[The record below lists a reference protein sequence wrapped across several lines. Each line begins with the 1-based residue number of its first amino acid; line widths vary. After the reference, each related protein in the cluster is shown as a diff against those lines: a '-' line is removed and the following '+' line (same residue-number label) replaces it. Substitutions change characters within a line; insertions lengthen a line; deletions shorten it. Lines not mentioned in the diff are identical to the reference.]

1 MFTFE
6 EICELATPIARKH
19 GIKSLSLFGSYA
31 RGDATESSDVDFLF
45 DPGGAIRTLLQYA
58 GLVLDLENVFG
69 VHVDLVSTGGRDKD
83 FLARIA
89 KDCRVIYE
97 R

>member
-31 RGDATESSDVDFLF
+31 RGDATETSDVDFLVQPSEGMGLF
-45 DPGGAIRTLLQYA
+45 QLSGLL
-58 GLVLDLENVFG
+58 LDLQGKFG
-69 VHVDLVSTGGRDKD
+69 EVDLVTTGARDKD

>member
-31 RGDATESSDVDFLF
+31 RGDATEESDVDFLVQPSEGMGLF
-45 DPGGAIRTLLQYA
+45 QLA
-58 GLVLDLENVFG
+58 GLLLDLQGKFG
-69 VHVDLVSTGGRDKD
+69 EVDLVTTGGRDKD

>member
-19 GIKSLSLFGSYA
+19 GIKSLSLFGSYTH
-31 RGDATESSDVDFLF
+31 GDATESSDVDFLVQPSEGMGLF
-45 DPGGAIRTLLQYA
+45 QLSGLL
-58 GLVLDLENVFG
+58 LDLQGKFG
-69 VHVDLVSTGGRDKD
+69 EVDLVTTGGRDREL
-83 FLARIA
+83 LARIA

>member
-31 RGDATESSDVDFLF
+31 RGDATESSDVDFLVQPSEGMGLF
-45 DPGGAIRTLLQYA
+45 QLSGLL
-58 GLVLDLENVFG
+58 LDLQGKFG
-69 VHVDLVSTGGRDKD
+69 EVDLVTTGGRDREL
-83 FLARIA
+83 LARIA

>member
-31 RGDATESSDVDFLF
+31 RGDATETSDVDFLF
-45 DPGGAIRTLLQYA
+45 QASERMGLWQVA
-58 GLVLDLENVFG
+58 GLLLDLEAAFG
-69 VHVDLVSTGGRDKD
+69 SVDLVSTGSRDVD
-83 FLARIA
+83 FLTRIA
-89 KDCRVIYE
+89 KDCRLIYE

>member
-31 RGDATESSDVDFLF
+31 RGDATETSDVDFLVQ
-45 DPGGAIRTLLQYA
+45 PGEGMGLFQLSGLL
-58 GLVLDLENVFG
+58 LDLQGKFG
-69 VHVDLVSTGGRDKD
+69 EVDLVTTGGRDKEL
-83 FLARIA
+83 LARIA
-89 KDCRVIYE
+89 KDCRLVYE

>member
-6 EICELATPIARKH
+6 EICELAAPIARKH
-19 GIKSLSLFGSYA
+19 GIKSLSLFGAYA
-31 RGDATESSDVDFLF
+31 RGDATEESDVDFLF
-45 DPGGAIRTLLQYA
+45 QAGERMGLWQVSGLL
-58 GLVLDLENVFG
+58 LDLEAAFG
-69 VHVDLVSTGGRDKD
+69 AVDLVSTRSNDVD

>member
-45 DPGGAIRTLLQYA
+45 QAGERMGLWQVSGLL
-58 GLVLDLENVFG
+58 LDLEAAFG
-69 VHVDLVSTGGRDKD
+69 SVDLVSARSSDVD

-89 KDCRVIYE
+89 KDCRLIYE

>member
-45 DPGGAIRTLLQYA
+45 DDGGAISSLWEYA
-58 GLVLDLENVFG
+58 GLVLDLEKVFG
-69 VHVDLVSTGGRDKD
+69 VHVDLVSTDAENKD
-83 FLARIA
+83 FLTAVGRES
-89 KDCRVIYE
+89 RLVYE

>member
-6 EICELATPIARKH
+6 EICELAAPIARKH

-31 RGDATESSDVDFLF
+31 RGDATEESDVDFLVQPSEGMGLF
-45 DPGGAIRTLLQYA
+45 QLSGLL
-58 GLVLDLENVFG
+58 LDLQGKFG
-69 VHVDLVSTGGRDKD
+69 EVDLVTTGGRDRE

>member
-31 RGDATESSDVDFLF
+31 RGDATETSDVDFLF
-45 DPGGAIRTLLQYA
+45 QAGERMSLWQVSGLL
-58 GLVLDLENVFG
+58 LDLEAAFG
-69 VHVDLVSTGGRDKD
+69 SVDLVSARSKDVD

-89 KDCRVIYE
+89 KDCRLIYE